1 MKRMP
6 WTCGVVALL
15 ACLAPVAFGA
25 QAYVALGGPGGSV
38 SQFRPIGG
46 PPVRS
51 FATPKGASDLL
62 LNADTSRLYVGTT
75 TARIADIVGG
85 SPSLVAVMNPL
96 TGATLA
102 QFPVP
107 NSVVK
112 MVADATDDHLYAT
125 GIAPVTGAVQVM
137 SLDLHT
143 GLTASAPVPGASPF
157 SLYPIAL
164 SRDGGTLYVPVSQ
177 SIAIFNAHTLS
188 FVGSIPLPSNGI
200 AAPPVVTL
208 DGGTLL
214 AAGAGKV
221 YAIDLASRT
230 LARTLPIVTSAAAF
244 GTALSPD
251 GRTFYVSAGT
261 LSAIDVASFTV
272 KASAALGQT
281 NPYRLGISP
290 DGSRLFATDL
300 TYGRTAVVDAAT
312 LSVRATLQSIAPPFG
327 VAVLA
332 NGQALVLNEN
342 SNAMALVD
350 AQALAVT
357 GGFPVGDAPG
367 TPTLAAGKLFV
378 PEVANLAVQ
387 QDPLAPTAARPVNVG
402 FILTSGAVTLADRVY
417 ANSGSMV
424 RVINPALEKVTGSVV
439 LKTGSLGSA
448 LSIAASGDGQTL
460 LASYVVLQIDG
471 GPTDAGIIQLNTA
484 TGMQK
489 KIHSPSIVPDRI
501 VSSAAGTLAYGIGY
515 YSPNQVGVW
524 DTANGVFVRSALM
537 PGNPSYAALA
547 VSADGN
553 TLYLVDQHGKI
564 DFVDA
569 ASLQVRA
576 AVPVGVS
583 PSCIAISADGTRGLV
598 CDATSN
604 RATVIDLVAPGV
616 VGTVELGA
624 PSAGALF
631 LD

>member
-1 MKRMP
+1 MP
-6 WTCGVVALL
+6 WRCGTVALL
-15 ACLAPVAFGA
+15 VCLAPAAFA
-25 QAYVALGGPGGSV
+25 AEAYVALAGPGGSV

-46 PPVRS
+46 SPVKS
-51 FATPKGASDLL
+51 FATPRGASDIL

-75 TARIADIVGG
+75 TARIADIPAG
-85 SPSLVAVMNPL
+85 SASLVAVMNPL

-102 QFPVP
+102 QFPMP
-107 NSVVK
+107 SSVVK

-125 GIAPVTGAVQVM
+125 GTAAVTGEVQVM

-143 GLTASAPVPGASPF
+143 GLTAKTAVPGASPF

-164 SRDGGTLYVPVSQ
+164 SRDGGTLYVPVTH
-177 SIAIFNAHTLS
+177 SIAIFNAHTLN
-188 FVGSIPLPSNGI
+188 FIGSMALASNGI
-200 AAPPVVTL
+200 VAPPLVTL
-208 DGGTLL
+208 DGRTLL

-230 LARTLPIVTSAAAF
+230 LAKTLPIATSAAAF

-251 GRTFYVSAGT
+251 GKTFFVSAGT
-261 LSAIDVASFTV
+261 LSAIEVASLTV
-272 KASAALGQT
+272 RASAALGQT

-300 TYGRTAVVDAAT
+300 TFGRTAVVDAAT
-312 LSVRATLQSIAPPFG
+312 LAVRATLQSIAPPFG

-332 NGQALVLNEN
+332 NGHALVLNEN
-342 SNAMALVD
+342 SNAMVRVD

-367 TPTLAAGKLFV
+367 TPTLAAAKLFI
-378 PEVANLAVQ
+378 PEVANVALQ
-387 QDPLAPTAARPVNVG
+387 PRPLAPIAARPVNVG
-402 FILTSGAVTLADRVY
+402 FITTNGAVTLAERVY
-417 ANSGSMV
+417 VNSGSSV
-424 RVINPALEKVTGSVV
+424 RVIDPTLERVTGSI
-439 LKTGSLGSA
+439 LLQTGSLGSA

-484 TGMQK
+484 TGRQK

-501 VSSAAGTLAYGIGY
+501 VSNAAGTVAYGIGY
-515 YSPNQVGVW
+515 YIRSQVGVW
-524 DTANGVFVRSALM
+524 DTTNGVFVRSVTL
-537 PGNPSYAALA
+537 PGNPSYVALG
-547 VSADGN
+547 VSSDGN
-553 TLYLVDQHGKI
+553 TLYLVDQQGKV

-569 ASLQVRA
+569 ASMHVVA
-576 AVPVGVS
+576 TVPVGVG
-583 PSCIAISADGTRGLV
+583 PSGIAVSADGTRALV
-598 CDATSN
+598 TDAKSN
-604 RATVIDLVAPGV
+604 SATVIDLIAMGA
-616 VGTVELGA
+616 VGTVDLGA
-624 PSAGALF
+624 PSTGALF